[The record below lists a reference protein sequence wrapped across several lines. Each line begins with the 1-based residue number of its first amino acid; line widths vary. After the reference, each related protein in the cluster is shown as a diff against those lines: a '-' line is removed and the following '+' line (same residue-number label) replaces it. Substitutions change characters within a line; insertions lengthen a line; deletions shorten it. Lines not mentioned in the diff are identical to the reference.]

1 MESQLMCCIRCWE
14 VAVNYRV
21 VRCIC
26 GDLEVIGNGK
36 YPLTAKIDALGFLID
51 QGMSEEQAI
60 EYVETGQDLTKLV
73 EGKDD
78 DL

>member
-1 MESQLMCCIRCWE
+1 M
-14 VAVNYRV
+14 NYRV

-36 YPLTAKIDALGFLID
+36 YPLTAKIDALGLLID

-60 EYVETGQDLTKLV
+60 EYVETGQDSTRLDL
-73 EGKDD
+73 EKDD